1 MDFDKGVSYRPMRFV
16 AGDSGSC
23 EITFTTVQDI
33 DGLRVFVTFV
43 MSDGTNYIHE
53 ASVSDANTATLVLPS
68 GVLSVAGQVNCQV
81 AVHDDSGRLT
91 NAVGFYYTVSED
103 LAEGAIEASDQYPIL
118 TQLITDC
125 EGIGD
130 AEALRAIA
138 EGAADPRSGR
148 VGEEL
153 NRVDAEAIR
162 LANEGNETSGRV
174 KAELDRAAA
183 ELLRV
188 AAEGAASPKSGRV
201 GAELDRV
208 DAELA
213 RVAAEGDATKGR
225 VKAENDRVVAE
236 EAREI
241 AEGLRQ
247 AHVTAKDNPHEVTA
261 AQAGAVATTDI
272 ADDLTTTT
280 QPRFY
285 RRIRVKS

>member
-1 MDFDKGVSYRPMRFV
+1 MPQIREVV
-16 AGDSGSC
+16 
-23 EITFTTVQDI
+23 
-33 DGLRVFVTFV
+33 
-43 MSDGTNYIHE
+43 
-53 ASVSDANTATLVLPS
+53 
-68 GVLSVAGQVNCQV
+68 
-81 AVHDDSGRLT
+81 
-91 NAVGFYYTVSED
+91 VGAELDRED
-103 LAEGAIEASDQYPIL
+103 
-118 TQLITDC
+118 T
-125 EGIGD
+125 
-130 AEALRAIA
+130 
-138 EGAADPRSGR
+138 
-148 VGEEL
+148 
-153 NRVDAEAIR
+153 EAIR
-162 LANEGNETSGRV
+162 LANEGDETSGRV

-272 ADDLTTTT
+272 ADDLTTDDPARPLSAKQGKVLADLVSTNVGDLETLTT
-280 QPRFY
+280 TDKSSLVNATNE
-285 RRIRVKS
+285 VKNLVDITFSNRMNNCDFFKWGGRLVFGWDQR